1 MAIYACTVGACAA
14 ACNPFVEN
22 YRGERW
28 PPVPRATVLEQP
40 PATDQAD
47 RIGTSEFRSTDIAID
62 GRLAAEAARAVGA
75 DLVTWGARSEGQ
87 QTVVEAEPIYLRN
100 PADRGTFATYVAVP
114 RSTHVWL
121 FRAEFF
127 RSRPGV
133 TVSPAPPAV
142 PAPAGPTAGPPSAVP
157 SPPPAEPAGHGDL
170 PSRPPGT

>member
-1 MAIYACTVGACAA
+1 MLIGAAVAFAA
-14 ACNPFVEN
+14 ACNPFLEN

-28 PPVPRATVLEQP
+28 PPVPHAAVLEQP
-40 PATDQAD
+40 PAIEQAD
-47 RIGTSEFRSTDIAID
+47 HIGTSEFRSTDIAID

-87 QTVVEAEPIYLRN
+87 QTVVEADPIYLRN

-114 RSTHVWL
+114 RTTHVWL

-133 TVSPAPPAV
+133 TASSAPPAG
-142 PAPAGPTAGPPSAVP
+142 PAPAER
-157 SPPPAEPAGHGDL
+157 PAEPPSDAPSPLPREPPGHEGP